1 MISKFIVRYCYPG
14 CTQRNGRVVILPI
27 SRPPIPHSAV
37 FQALQTDGVDL
48 STWRCRYYDTHL
60 EGYRLMSPCTVDG
73 NGSESENK
81 QYVTVSSWR
90 SLSLPS
96 HGSIDNSK
104 PLFESHMRLDVQL
117 ERYPDSQKHTSL
129 PSAASVVAHVRHETT
144 SFNSSSQ
151 KVPSSGIVSI
161 NSSCENKLDF
171 GTSTKQRV
179 LSLGDCFVKEQD
191 KPVMATAEAGTGDGY
206 FGIGI
211 YGGKTSK
218 NLGTLWRSA
227 WQLGASYCFVVGQ
240 RFKKEVCVLKE

>member
-27 SRPPIPHSAV
+27 SRPPIPNSAV
-37 FQALQTDGVDL
+37 FQALQADGVDL

-96 HGSIDNSK
+96 HGSIDKSK

-117 ERYPDSQKHTSL
+117 ERCPDSQKHTSI
-129 PSAASVVAHVRHETT
+129 PSAASVVAHVQHETA

-151 KVPSSGIVSI
+151 KVPSSGI
-161 NSSCENKLDF
+161 D
-171 GTSTKQRV
+171 STKQRV

-191 KPVMATAEAGTGDGY
+191 EPVMATAEAGTGDGY

-240 RFKKEVCVLKE
+240 RFKKEVCVLKELILR